1 MKLKTRFKN
10 FNNTFPLIMGIIAC
24 IWAIELL
31 NHSMN
36 HVLCMYGIYPRTQI
50 GLRGI
55 IFAPLLH
62 GSIEHL
68 MLNTLPFIVLGSF
81 VASDGRMKFIKVTLF
96 IMLLTGMATWV
107 VAADGFHVGLS
118 GVIFG
123 YFGYLVFIG
132 YYNRN
137 FFSIFIAAVVIFFY
151 GGMIW
156 GIFPSQEPISWEGHL
171 FGLLAGF
178 LAAKFLQ

>member
-24 IWAIELL
+24 IWIIELVNKSL
-31 NHSMN
+31 NHM
-36 HVLCMYGIYPRTQI
+36 LCIYGIFPRTQI

-55 IFAPLLH
+55 VFAPLLH

-68 MLNTLPFIVLGSF
+68 VLNTLPFIVLGSF
-81 VASDGRMKFIKVTLF
+81 VASDGRKKFLKVTLF
-96 IMLLTGMATWV
+96 IMLLTGIATWV
-107 VAADGFHVGLS
+107 VAAAGHHVGLS

-123 YFGYLVFIG
+123 YFGYLIAIG
-132 YYNRN
+132 YYNRD
-137 FFSIFIAAVVIFFY
+137 FVSIFFAAIVIFFY
-151 GGMIW
+151 GSIIW
-156 GIFPSQEPISWEGHL
+156 GIFPVEASVSWEGHL

-178 LAAKFLQ
+178 LAAKFLK